1 MNWHLPLNHDVSRM
15 SRDAATATADQA
27 LAAAYLDGFTDV
39 MRRTPTR
46 RSHTNVLQ
54 HLAGYVSNQLDSDE
68 RGDLTKMFDQHRR
81 GMLPL
86 TVPVTLIRHYV
97 RRFQVPY
104 LLDQV
109 YLTPHPHELMLL
121 TQL

>member
-1 MNWHLPLNHDVSRM
+1 
-15 SRDAATATADQA
+15 
-27 LAAAYLDGFTDV
+27 

-46 RSHTNVLQ
+46 RSHANVLQ
-54 HLAGYVSNQLDSDE
+54 HLAGYVSDQLDSDE
-68 RGDLTKMFDQHRR
+68 RGELTKMFDQHRR

-97 RRFQVPY
+97 RKFQVPY

-109 YLTPHPHELMLL
+109 YLTPQPHELRLL

>member
-1 MNWHLPLNHDVSRM
+1 M
-15 SRDAATATADQA
+15 SGEAATATPDQT
-27 LAAAYLDGFTDV
+27 LAAAYLDGFAEV

-46 RSHTNVLQ
+46 RSHANVLQ
-54 HLAGYVSNQLDSDE
+54 HLAGYVSDQLDSDE
-68 RGDLTKMFDQHRR
+68 RGEVTKMFDQHRR

-97 RRFQVPY
+97 RKFQVPY

-109 YLTPHPHELMLL
+109 YLTPQPHELRLL

>member
-1 MNWHLPLNHDVSRM
+1 M
-15 SRDAATATADQA
+15 SKDAALVTPAQT
-27 LAAAYLDGFTDV
+27 LAAVFLDGFTDV

-54 HLAGYVSNQLDSDE
+54 HFAGYVSDQLESDE
-68 RGDLTKMFDQHRR
+68 RGDLTKMFDQYRR

-86 TVPVTLIRHYV
+86 SVPVTLIGHYV
-97 RRFQVPY
+97 RKFQVPY
-104 LLDQV
+104 LLNQV

-121 TQL
+121 NQR

>member
-1 MNWHLPLNHDVSRM
+1 M
-15 SRDAATATADQA
+15 SGEATTATLDQT
-27 LAAAYLDGFTDV
+27 LAAAYLDGFAEV

-46 RSHTNVLQ
+46 RSHANVLQ
-54 HLAGYVSNQLDSDE
+54 HLAGYVSDQLDSDE
-68 RGDLTKMFDQHRR
+68 RGELTKMFDQHRR

-86 TVPVTLIRHYV
+86 TGPVTLIRHYV
-97 RRFQVPY
+97 RKFQVPY

-109 YLTPHPHELMLL
+109 YLTPQPHELRLL